1 MAATH
6 SEHHLYQHHNCTA
19 IIQADCLC
27 DPTPQQQ
34 QYQLHQQQVYQHRSD
49 NVERSNNGN
58 PHHHICPDPLF
69 PQISHLQQLD
79 YENPDAKF
87 VLLTRKGRE
96 WAESVAAHV
105 GGWEDA
111 LAELTIKRSG
121 TSMLERLKAGDIPGL
136 PPGSPRSSGR
146 LIQWQ
151 REHYANVQNYF
162 NGRDGKLF
170 QLDIAAGVTAT
181 QAEELAVFLGFPKAY
196 GSLWGKHLHANQRG
210 YYSVAGRRSSKD
222 DHDSNGNGNAAN
234 ATASANPANVK
245 SNSNRKTLTSSKPF
259 SNEEAATDGKGGD
272 EGRANEEEGEKDERV
287 ANNNRGRGN
296 TVETNMGEHG
306 IDAEVEASAIITDN
320 LIPKIVWLYWS
331 QGVQAL
337 QSARLEYRRCHA
349 SWVENNRGWDVRVV
363 SADTLHDYIDAGQAA
378 RVLAVRSLQA
388 QSDLARLLLLAR
400 HGGVYVDADV
410 YSVVPLNRWLPQ
422 LVQPSGAFLFSMV
435 GRDRLVA
442 TWFIAAV
449 QGSPLIEAWAAATE
463 DFFITHDY
471 TFGKYLQVHY
481 IFTSVVQPTGMANA
495 TEVDATDSATAN
507 DDVDEVEAAE
517 LSAAA
522 AAAAAVWA
530 KMPRINAT
538 TGAADP
544 CCTAMLPSPRFF
556 SNGWRN
562 TLPQPQ
568 QRNPATPR
576 STRKNADRMH
586 TQKQKDSNLQIRNK
600 VFNAFTDQDHENI
613 NSILN
618 VDGSA
623 GPGRLGGDLHGVA
636 DADSAHNHNRNHK
649 LNIKHKVLKR
659 DPWLGDDERQDVEEE
674 QVHEEHDGVDDD
686 GGHGGVGGID
696 QGRRDRLLRVQRGG
710 GGDVAGRSGHAVL
723 ANKASNAYT
732 VLPRVAVRALD
743 GGFCA
748 PWSLE
753 ASIMFASGLVPVV
766 KGKAKLLHGRES
778 CPTVHDHSN
787 LSAVPP
793 PQSIL
798 AELDAFRAAAL
809 MVVRSYES

>member
-1 MAATH
+1 M
-6 SEHHLYQHHNCTA
+6 
-19 IIQADCLC
+19 
-27 DPTPQQQ
+27 
-34 QYQLHQQQVYQHRSD
+34 
-49 NVERSNNGN
+49 
-58 PHHHICPDPLF
+58 
-69 PQISHLQQLD
+69 
-79 YENPDAKF
+79 
-87 VLLTRKGRE
+87 
-96 WAESVAAHV
+96 
-105 GGWEDA
+105 
-111 LAELTIKRSG
+111 
-121 TSMLERLKAGDIPGL
+121 
-136 PPGSPRSSGR
+136 
-146 LIQWQ
+146 
-151 REHYANVQNYF
+151 
-162 NGRDGKLF
+162 
-170 QLDIAAGVTAT
+170 
-181 QAEELAVFLGFPKAY
+181 
-196 GSLWGKHLHANQRG
+196 
-210 YYSVAGRRSSKD
+210 
-222 DHDSNGNGNAAN
+222 
-234 ATASANPANVK
+234 
-245 SNSNRKTLTSSKPF
+245 
-259 SNEEAATDGKGGD
+259 
-272 EGRANEEEGEKDERV
+272 

-306 IDAEVEASAIITDN
+306 IDAEVEASAIVTDN

-586 TQKQKDSNLQIRNK
+586 TQKQKDSKLQIRNK
-600 VFNAFTDQDHENI
+600 VFNAFTDQDHENS
-613 NSILN
+613 NSILAN
-618 VDGSA
+618 NGDGDA
-623 GPGRLGGDLHGVA
+623 GTGRLGGDLHGVA

-674 QVHEEHDGVDDD
+674 QEHEEHDGVDDD
-686 GGHGGVGGID
+686 GGHGGVDGID
-696 QGRRDRLLRVQRGG
+696 QGRRDRLLRVQRG